1 MFEPDEL
8 LSVASSVAPY
18 HFLSTTKLLPI
29 FLPYEHVVA
38 TIPMG
43 PEDAPRAPS
52 LSWRA
57 ASTATIA
64 FTGFLVRAFVRLAC
78 TTEVHSLDG
87 FVRLLDEREDADRRQ
102 RGLITGI
109 SILYYIVCGRYV

>member
-1 MFEPDEL
+1 MFDVDIPN
-8 LSVASSVAPY
+8 VASAAPPS
-18 HFLSTTKLLPI
+18 HLLSTTKSLPT

-64 FTGFLVRAFVRLAC
+64 FTGFLTRAFVRLAC
-78 TTEVHSLDG
+78 ATEVHGLDG
-87 FVRLLDEREDADRRQ
+87 FVRLLDEREDVNRRQ
-102 RGLITGI
+102 RGLITGKLA
-109 SILYYIVCGRYV
+109 LYQSNSRRES